1 MQAFKYKGVDGNGQK
16 VEGEI
21 QGASIDEAERRL
33 ASQMVTI
40 IAIVPAG
47 MRRTKKADVPENVQ
61 KVPRGRRKISDADL
75 SILLHDLAVMAETGV
90 PFVEALDAVI
100 QGAKTPAIRAG
111 LEHLRAE
118 IVGGRGLSQ
127 GMRSV
132 PWMFPSLVSDM
143 VRVAEEGGR
152 LDQALASASAYVERS
167 ADLRKK
173 VMNAMLYPIVL
184 SSVAFLTLTVLIV
197 FVMPKFAT
205 MFEKMKGGLPITT
218 KILLGTGNFVRGNPL
233 LTVGL
238 FVGAIVA
245 FKAALG
251 LPAVR
256 EGISRAALRVPMLGE
271 LLKRLSYSRA
281 FQSIATLLTG
291 NVNLMAALEHGSK
304 VAGNPIVEKALMKA
318 RASVEQ
324 GSTFSD
330 ALAETKVFPN
340 MLVQMAAVGER
351 TGRLAPLMLNT
362 TKHMEEDVDARLK
375 AMVAIVEPL
384 MIVVMGVMVGFI
396 TLSIITPIYAVVE
409 NLK

>member
-1 MQAFKYKGVDGNGQK
+1 MQAFKYKGVDGQGHK

-21 QGASIDEAERRL
+21 QGANVEEVERRL

-40 IAIVPAG
+40 IAIIPAG
-47 MRRTKKADVPENVQ
+47 MRRSNKVEAPSGAPKA
-61 KVPRGRRKISDADL
+61 PRGRKKISDADL
-75 SILLHDLAVMAETGV
+75 AILLHDLAIMAETGV

-100 QGAKTPAIRAG
+100 EGAKTPMIKAG
-111 LEHLRAE
+111 LQSLRVE
-118 IVGGRGLSQ
+118 IVGGRGLAQ

-152 LDQALASASAYVERS
+152 LDQALSSASSYVERS

-173 VMNAMLYPIVL
+173 VVNAMLYPAVL
-184 SSVAFLTLTVLIV
+184 SSVAFITLTVLIV
-197 FVMPKFAT
+197 FVMPRFAN
-205 MFEKMKGGLPITT
+205 MFEKMKGGLPLST

-233 LTVGL
+233 LAVGL
-238 FVGAIVA
+238 FVGVIIGM
-245 FKAALG
+245 KLILN
-251 LPAVR
+251 LPAAQEVVAK
-256 EGISRAALRVPMLGE
+256 IALRVPMLGE
-271 LLKRLSYSRA
+271 LLKRLAYSRS
-281 FQSIATLLTG
+281 FQSIATLLSA
-291 NVNLMAALEHGSK
+291 NVSLMAALEHGSK
-304 VAGNPIVEKALMKA
+304 VAGNPVVERALMEA
-318 RASVEQ
+318 RNGVEQ
-324 GSTFSD
+324 GSTFSE
-330 ALAETKVFPN
+330 ALAQTKVFPN
-340 MLVQMAAVGER
+340 MLIQMAAVGER

-396 TLSIITPIYAVVE
+396 TLSIITPIYSVVE

>member
-16 VEGEI
+16 VEGEV
-21 QGASIDEAERRL
+21 QGASIDDAERRL
-33 ASQMVTI
+33 SSQMVTI

-47 MRRTKKADVPENVQ
+47 MRRAKKAEVSEGVQ

-75 SILLHDLAVMAETGV
+75 AILLHDLAVMAETGV

-100 QGAKTPAIRAG
+100 EGAKTPAIKAG
-111 LEHLRAE
+111 LEHLRTE

-127 GMRSV
+127 GMKSV
-132 PWMFPSLVSDM
+132 PWMFPTLVSDM

-167 ADLRKK
+167 ADIRKK
-173 VMNAMLYPIVL
+173 VVNAMLYPIVL

-205 MFEKMKGGLPITT
+205 MFEKMKGGLPLST

-238 FVGAIVA
+238 IVGTIVGI
-245 FKAALG
+245 KLLLG
-251 LPAVR
+251 MPGARVVA
-256 EGISRAALRVPMLGE
+256 SRVALRVPMLGE
-271 LLKRLSYSRA
+271 LLKRLAYSRA

-304 VAGNPIVEKALMKA
+304 VAGNPIVEKALLQA
-318 RASVEQ
+318 RTSVEQ
-324 GSTFSD
+324 GSTFSE
-330 ALAETKVFPN
+330 ALAQTKVFPN
-340 MLVQMAAVGER
+340 MLIQMAAVGER

-375 AMVAIVEPL
+375 ALVAIVEPL

-396 TLSIITPIYAVVE
+396 TLSIITPIYSVVE